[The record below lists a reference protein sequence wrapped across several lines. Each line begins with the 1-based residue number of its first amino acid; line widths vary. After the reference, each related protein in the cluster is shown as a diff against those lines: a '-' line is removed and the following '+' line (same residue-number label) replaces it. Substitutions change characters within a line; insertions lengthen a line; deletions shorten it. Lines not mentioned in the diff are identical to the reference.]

1 MNYSSGV
8 IGYARVGDAE
18 DQEEQRRQLI
28 SLGVRPE
35 DVHFDA
41 GLQGTRHRL
50 PNRDALLEGLTAGD
64 TVVVAG
70 LERLARSATELG
82 EITTVIRDR
91 KARLNVGG
99 TVYDPATDTGRTA
112 FELFTSV
119 FPVFEAGIY
128 ELRLAGPRERAKAAG
143 RYPGGQSKL
152 TAEQRS
158 QLYELYMSGSETVA
172 QLQKRFGLSRSGVYT
187 QIQKERESGEAKTQN
202 TLAK

>member
-1 MNYSSGV
+1 MNYGEVV

-28 SLGVRPE
+28 TLGVRP
-35 DVHFDA
+35 DSVRFDA

-50 PNRDALLEGLTAGD
+50 PNRDALLDELTSGG
-64 TVVVAG
+64 TVVVTG
-70 LERLARSATELG
+70 LERLVRSAAELG
-82 EITTVIRDR
+82 EIATMIRDR
-91 KARLNVGG
+91 NARLNVGG
-99 TVYDPATDTGRTA
+99 TVYDSATEAGRTA

-119 FPVFEAGIY
+119 FPDFEAGIY

-152 TAEQRS
+152 TVEQRR

-172 QLQKRFGLSRSGVYT
+172 QLQKRFGLSRSGVYM
-187 QIQKERESGEAKTQN
+187 QIQRERETQ
-202 TLAK
+202 THQVSS

>member
-1 MNYSSGV
+1 MNYSGGV

-35 DVHFDA
+35 SVHFDA

-50 PNRDALLEGLTAGD
+50 QNRDALLEELTAGD
-64 TVVVAG
+64 TVVITG

-99 TVYDPATDTGRTA
+99 TVYDPTTDTGRTA
-112 FELFTSV
+112 FDLFTSV
-119 FPVFEAGIY
+119 FPDFETGIY
-128 ELRLAGPRERAKAAG
+128 ELRLTGPRERAKAAR

-152 TAEQRS
+152 TAAERR

-172 QLQKRFGLSRSGVYT
+172 QLQKRFGLSRSGVYM
-187 QIQKERESGEAKTQN
+187 QIQRERNQQVR
-202 TLAK
+202 